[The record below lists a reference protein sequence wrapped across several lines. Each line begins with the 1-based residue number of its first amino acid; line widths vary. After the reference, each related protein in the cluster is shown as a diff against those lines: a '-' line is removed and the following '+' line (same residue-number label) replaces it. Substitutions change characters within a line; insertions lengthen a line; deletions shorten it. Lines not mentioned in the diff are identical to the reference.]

1 MGGLFV
7 GRTVVLAMEE
17 SGADGGVVFL
27 GRGHG
32 WLLRGR
38 CVLAVAEMAIVN
50 FIFVPNRMV
59 LVSFVAVCGLAH
71 SIVGTMIF
79 SLKKRPNCAVR
90 KNVPYFL
97 RRILRSSAN
106 SIPERLAYGYP
117 GIY

>member
-1 MGGLFV
+1 M
-7 GRTVVLAMEE
+7 
-17 SGADGGVVFL
+17 GVVFW
-27 GRGHG
+27 GMGDG
-32 WLLRGR
+32 WLLCGG
-38 CVLAVAEMAIVN
+38 CVLAVAEMAAIVV
-50 FIFVPNRMV
+50 FRFV
-59 LVSFVAVCGLAH
+59 LDVSFVAVCGLAH
-71 SIVGTMIF
+71 TIEGTMIY